1 MYIKKT
7 GQNTER
13 NLGIMQSAFSLKW
26 LLMVIR

>member
-1 MYIKKT
+1 MKK
-7 GQNTER
+7 QDKNTER